1 MISISRLHT
10 VPDIRLIARLKAERF
25 SYVDRSVVLIY
36 DPAPTCCALNLEP
49 CSSLFTTR
57 NEALQHALRFQ
68 TFAFS
73 AAMPSSQMAAPVTAT
88 LSGLKVLIAGGSIG
102 GLATAIAL
110 RAQGHSVTIYEQ
122 AFTPQTNGAGITIFP
137 NSVRALEMLGI
148 DTNHVQATRIIKI
161 TRAQIE
167 DDGVSDTLES
177 DLEAQAWPWH
187 QTTYPDMF
195 VALWESVHDSSKPG
209 PKIEIITSKS
219 VCRVDTIR
227 AILYFSDGSDA
238 VGDVVIGADG
248 VHSVCRSF
256 VPGGSLQRFRIKRHV
271 FRALIPRERLENDP
285 ITAKFVAD
293 GGHAHCYNHN
303 DKSLLITPA
312 SHGKNVCVKF
322 LYEDRTAFTNLS
334 KDWRDPS
341 SKRKLLRLTGGLP
354 EECVALF
361 GKISDSDLQD
371 QPIWDMD
378 PLITFQSHRM
388 ALMGDAAHP
397 MPPYCGQRI
406 AMALEDALALGV
418 ILEPSTPVSE
428 IDERLKLYSRTRKTR
443 AVAVQQTTR
452 GLAEADMRNFAID
465 FDTASFHTYI
475 LGHDERE
482 HMGQTL
488 SAWKKQR
495 SLSQGYPDN
504 SEQPKQ
510 GMEVTQRPLPTAQRR
525 SPTKKW
531 WSMGRKGSR
540 TLARVFHSR
549 QTSVAVAAT

>member
-1 MISISRLHT
+1 M
-10 VPDIRLIARLKAERF
+10 
-25 SYVDRSVVLIY
+25 
-36 DPAPTCCALNLEP
+36 
-49 CSSLFTTR
+49 
-57 NEALQHALRFQ
+57 
-68 TFAFS
+68 
-73 AAMPSSQMAAPVTAT
+73 
-88 LSGLKVLIAGGSIG
+88 
-102 GLATAIAL
+102 
-110 RAQGHSVTIYEQ
+110 
-122 AFTPQTNGAGITIFP
+122 
-137 NSVRALEMLGI
+137 
-148 DTNHVQATRIIKI
+148 
-161 TRAQIE
+161 
-167 DDGVSDTLES
+167 
-177 DLEAQAWPWH
+177 
-187 QTTYPDMF
+187 
-195 VALWESVHDSSKPG
+195 G
-209 PKIEIITSKS
+209 P
-219 VCRVDTIR
+219 
-227 AILYFSDGSDA
+227 
-238 VGDVVIGADG
+238 
-248 VHSVCRSF
+248 
-256 VPGGSLQRFRIKRHV
+256 P
-271 FRALIPRERLENDP
+271 P
-285 ITAKFVAD
+285 
-293 GGHAHCYNHN
+293 HCYNHN

-428 IDERLKLYSRTRKTR
+428 IDERLKL
-443 AVAVQQTTR
+443 
-452 GLAEADMRNFAID
+452 
-465 FDTASFHTYI
+465 
-475 LGHDERE
+475 
-482 HMGQTL
+482 GQTL